1 MIETLQH
8 QSLKWKHITNATEED
23 YRYLLEEYEVH
34 PLDIEDCRSSNQRPK
49 IDQYD
54 DYYFIILHFPYFDK
68 GNKFIRI
75 REVKIFWGRDF
86 IVTLD
91 RSHWVVKQLFDEMQE
106 DLAEGDEDTINA
118 FSSSDLLLY
127 HILERLMK
135 ETYTLIMRVG
145 AEVDLINYDIFNKRA
160 RSIIEL
166 ISITRRNIIL
176 LNTTF
181 KPQLRVLHMF
191 ESGGIQGFVDTEV
204 LDMED
209 YWGNILDQ
217 YQKMFDSIEDY
228 GELIEGLSKTFD
240 SLQANRTNDIMRVLT
255 YFSTIML
262 PLTVIT
268 GLFGMNVAFPFITDT
283 TTAFWIIIGVMV
295 LVTVGLFFFFEH
307 STGGRK

>member
-1 MIETLQH
+1 MIETIH
-8 QSLKWKHITNATEED
+8 YQSLKWQHITNPSEED
-23 YRYLLEEYEVH
+23 YRYLLEKYNFH
-34 PLDIEDCRSSNQRPK
+34 PLDIEDCRSTNQRPK
-49 IDQYD
+49 IDEYD
-54 DYYFIILHFPYFDK
+54 DYYFLILHFPYFDK

-86 IVTLD
+86 IITIGK
-91 RSHWVVKQLFDEMQE
+91 SHWVVKKLFEEIQQ
-106 DLAEGDEDTINA
+106 DLLDNDEDVREKL
-118 FSSSDLLLY
+118 SSSDLLLY
-127 HILERLMK
+127 NILDRLML

-145 AEVDLINYDIFNKRA
+145 AEVDLINYDIFNKKA

-191 ESGGIQGFVDTEV
+191 EGGAIKGFVDPEV

-209 YWGNILDQ
+209 YWGNVLDQ

-228 GELIEGLSKTFD
+228 GELIEGLTNTFD
-240 SLQANRTNDIMRVLT
+240 SLQANRTNEIMKLMT
-255 YFSTIML
+255 IISTIML

-268 GLFGMNVAFPFITDT
+268 GLFGMNLDFPFLADVKAFWCVIGSMVII
-283 TTAFWIIIGVMV
+283 TAFLIFYFQRRIN
-295 LVTVGLFFFFEH
+295 H
-307 STGGRK
+307 

>member
-1 MIETLQH
+1 MIETIQY
-8 QSLKWKHITNATEED
+8 QSLKWQHITNPSEED
-23 YRYLLEEYEVH
+23 YRYLLEKYQFH
-34 PLDIEDCRSSNQRPK
+34 PLDIEDCRSTNQRPK
-49 IDQYD
+49 IDEYD
-54 DYYFIILHFPYFDK
+54 DYYFLILHFPYFDK

-75 REVKIFWGRDF
+75 REVKIFWGKDF
-86 IVTLD
+86 IITIGK
-91 RSHWVVKQLFDEMQE
+91 SHWVVKKLFEEMQQ
-106 DLAEGDEDTINA
+106 DLLEKDEDTMHKL
-118 FSSSDLLLY
+118 SSSDLLLY
-127 HILERLMK
+127 TILDRLML

-145 AEVDLINYDIFNKRA
+145 AEVDLINYDIFNKKA

-191 ESGGIQGFVDTEV
+191 EGGAIKGYVDPEV

-228 GELIEGLSKTFD
+228 GELIEGLTNTFD
-240 SLQANRTNDIMRVLT
+240 SLQTNKTNEIMKLMT
-255 YFSTIML
+255 IISTIML

-268 GLFGMNVAFPFITDT
+268 GLFGMNLDFPFLANVK
-283 TTAFWIIIGVMV
+283 AFWCVIASMVVITVFLIIYFQRRIN
-295 LVTVGLFFFFEH
+295 H
-307 STGGRK
+307 

>member
-1 MIETLQH
+1 MIETIQY
-8 QSLKWKHITNATEED
+8 QSLKWQHITNPTEED
-23 YRYLLEEYEVH
+23 YHYLLEQYDFH
-34 PLDIEDCRSSNQRPK
+34 PLDIEDCRSTNQRPK
-49 IDQYD
+49 IDEYD
-54 DYYFIILHFPYFDK
+54 DYYFLILHFPYFDNS
-68 GNKFIRI
+68 NKFIRI
-75 REVKIFWGRDF
+75 REVKIFWGKDY
-86 IVTLD
+86 IITIGK
-91 RSHWVVKQLFDEMQE
+91 SHWVVKKLFEEMQE
-106 DLAEGDEDTINA
+106 DLEQDDEDVKEEL
-118 FSSSDLLLY
+118 SSSDILLY
-127 HILERLMK
+127 HILDRLMH

-145 AEVDLINYDIFNKRA
+145 AEVDLINYDIFNKKA

-191 ESGGIQGFVDTEV
+191 EGGAIKGFVDPEV

-240 SLQANRTNDIMRVLT
+240 SLQANRTNEIMKVLT

-262 PLTVIT
+262 PLTVVT
-268 GLFGMNVAFPFITDT
+268 GLFGMNLTFPFTTNVVSFWVVIGSMVIITT
-283 TTAFWIIIGVMV
+283 LLIIY
-295 LVTVGLFFFFEH
+295 FQRR
-307 STGGRK
+307 TGR

>member
-1 MIETLQH
+1 MIETIQY
-8 QSLKWKHITNATEED
+8 QSLKWQHITNPSEED
-23 YRYLLEEYEVH
+23 YRYLLEEFNFH
-34 PLDIEDCRSSNQRPK
+34 PLDIEDCRGTNQRPK
-49 IDQYD
+49 IDEYD
-54 DYYFIILHFPYFDK
+54 DYYFLILHFPYFDK

-75 REVKIFWGRDF
+75 REVKIFWGRDY
-86 IVTLD
+86 IITIGK
-91 RSHWVVKQLFDEMQE
+91 SHWVVKKLFEEISE
-106 DLAEGDEDTINA
+106 DLANNDEDVKEKL
-118 FSSSDLLLY
+118 SSSDILLY
-127 HILERLMK
+127 TILDRLML

-145 AEVDLINYDIFNKRA
+145 SEVDLINYDIFNKKA

-191 ESGGIQGFVDTEV
+191 EGGAIKGFVSPDV

-240 SLQANRTNDIMRVLT
+240 SLQANRTNDIMMVLT

-262 PLTVIT
+262 PLTVVT
-268 GLFGMNVAFPFITDT
+268 GLFGMNLSFPFASSV
-283 TTAFWIIIGVMV
+283 TAFWCVVGVMV
-295 LVTVGLFFFFEH
+295 AITVFLIFFFQRR
-307 STGGRK
+307 TGSK